1 MPNTTSTAKSSV
13 SENATTEQ
21 RTRDLESD
29 IQRLRDDISQLTAHL
44 KETGDNSISRATDA
58 AKAQAR
64 SIERDIE
71 ERVREKPLHAMAMAA
86 GAGFFLAMMFRR

>member
-1 MPNTTSTAKSSV
+1 MPNTTSTAKSSA
-13 SENATTEQ
+13 SEAATSDA

-44 KETGDNSISRATDA
+44 KETGDNSIARATDA
-58 AKAQAR
+58 AKAQVN
-64 SIERDIE
+64 SIERDLE
-71 ERVREKPLHAMAMAA
+71 NRVREKPLHALAMAA